1 MDSNNYF
8 QQITDIKDIIEKN
21 TKFKALSGLSAILAG
36 IYALIG
42 VVIAKLLINRSES
55 IIYLDLKNLE
65 FSSQLY
71 KIILI
76 ALLVFISSLITG
88 IYFSE
93 KNAKKHNSKL
103 WTPVAKRVFLNFSVP
118 MFIGAIFC
126 IAVILKGYIDL
137 ISPICLLFYGLSLLN
152 ISYFTFS
159 ETKILGYSILFVGC
173 LALFFVGFGLYL
185 WALGFGVFHIVYGI
199 YIHIKYEK

>member
-1 MDSNNYF
+1 MDRNNYF

-42 VVIAKLLINRSES
+42 VVIAKLIINRSES
-55 IIYLDLKNLE
+55 IIYLELKNLK

-76 ALLVFISSLITG
+76 ALLVFICSLITG

-93 KNAKKHNSKL
+93 KNAKKNNSKL
-103 WTPVAKRVFLNFSVP
+103 WTPVAKRVFLNFSIP
-118 MFIGAIFC
+118 MLIGAIFC
-126 IAVILKGYIDL
+126 ISVILKGYIDL

-173 LALFFVGFGLYL
+173 LALFFSGFGLYL